1 MRPKSLL
8 LFLAYLLSVSLYG
21 QSVDALLRLKGFVRS
36 QWEFNRL
43 FPQEKVYLHFD
54 NTGYFK
60 GETIW
65 FKAYVLRTDSMCYTN
80 LSKVL
85 YVELVSPTG
94 DVIECKKL
102 AVSDGQAHGD
112 FSLERPME
120 SGFYEIRAYTR
131 YMLNWDSPGI
141 FSRVFPIFI
150 RTESPGNYAKMFLNK
165 NSYLSRLPGYTDT
178 KKEERLRETSVSFYP
193 EGGTRVKGLESR
205 IAFDVNDKPGDSL
218 KIAGFLI
225 TEKGDTLETVR
236 TLREGRGIFNC
247 IGSEEALYFCMK
259 DRYGKNRCFPLPS
272 AVDTGCV
279 MTLNTLNPR
288 NLHIQV
294 SGSASLE
301 GELLG
306 MAVSHNGNVV
316 AFDTLRISPS
326 PVLRI
331 FSRSELPAGVNEV
344 ILFGKEGRIWADR
357 LFFIAPDSL
366 RDLSTISLMP
376 QNTTISPY
384 GKVSFQA
391 KARPGSCFSLSVMDA
406 ATQTNGTDQN
416 VVNWLLLSSDL
427 KGFIRNPGYY
437 LEADDA
443 EHRLAADLLMM
454 VQGWRRYDWKMMAG
468 LSSFEKKQPIEDKL
482 YLDGRLYPSN
492 KKDDVENIELIATLY
507 NPEGFS
513 LKGETV
519 TGKNGYYA
527 FDLPDCSGE
536 WTLLLNTKKNGEAKK
551 FRVGIDRQ
559 FSPSCKLLS
568 PFEAELIPVNEDD
581 IVRLRKVE
589 RHDTDITKKA
599 HQLKTAVVKGKR
611 YDKNHTRAAW
621 ENEGMFAKSQAI
633 YYNCDQYSDK
643 LHDNGEQIP
652 NVYEWL
658 LKKDYFYKEV
668 KINDRLVNWIESG
681 QNTPT
686 YVSNKFGHGNFTN
699 PYEDVDLNLDDMRS
713 LYIFMDIKVI
723 GIGKSV
729 NEISGNARKNAIFI
743 FFTKHHTFWR
753 KVKGLRRTFFQGY
766 NEPRTFQMNNYDI
779 LPPEEDYRR
788 TLYWAPDVK
797 TDKTGN
803 AVIEFWNNSSC
814 EKMILSAE
822 SIWNDGTP
830 AIYKNK
836 MIQLKNN

>member
-1 MRPKSLL
+1 MKPNSLL
-8 LFLAYLLSVSLYG
+8 LFLAYLLSVSLSG
-21 QSVDALLRLKGFVRS
+21 QPTDALQRLKGFVRS

-131 YMLNWDSPGI
+131 YMLNWESPGI
-141 FSRVFPIFI
+141 FSRVFPIFDYPS
-150 RTESPGNYAKMFLNK
+150 TPGNYTKIVLNK

-178 KKEERLRETSVSFYP
+178 RKEERLRETNVSFYP
-193 EGGTRVKGLESR
+193 EGGTLVKGLESR

-236 TLREGRGIFNC
+236 TLREGRGIFNS
-247 IGSEEALYFCMK
+247 IGSEEALYFCIK
-259 DRYGKNRCFPLPS
+259 DRHGKDRRFPLPS

-581 IVRLRKVE
+581 IIHLKKVE
-589 RHDTDITKKA
+589 RRDTVITDITKKA
-599 HQLKTAVVKGKR
+599 HQLKTTVVKGKR
-611 YDKNHTRAAW
+611 YDKNRTRVAW
-621 ENEGMFAKSQAI
+621 ENEDALKRGNLI
-633 YYNCDQYSDK
+633 YYNSEKIADAMYDR
-643 LHDNGEQIP
+643 GEKIP

-658 LKKDYFYKEV
+658 LGKDFFYKEV
-668 KINDRLVNWIESG
+668 KKKERMVSWLLNGENRARYQSNVPNDRYREEDPDLYLDDIRSIYIHKDTAWSALVNTSKAPVKG
-681 QNTPT
+681 LRVFLFTH
-686 YVSNKFGHGNFTN
+686 YNFQQ
-699 PYEDVDLNLDDMRS
+699 
-713 LYIFMDIKVI
+713 
-723 GIGKSV
+723 
-729 NEISGNARKNAIFI
+729 
-743 FFTKHHTFWR
+743 

-788 TLYWAPDVK
+788 TLYWAPNVK

-830 AIYKNK
+830 AMYKMK
-836 MIQLKNN
+836 